1 MVALLLSKGGNF
13 MSQCQS
19 KRPKIKPSKAI
30 VGALPVTMLNNIN
43 PATTPAKAYI
53 KKTK

>member
-1 MVALLLSKGGNF
+1 
-13 MSQCQS
+13 MSQCQN

>member
-1 MVALLLSKGGNF
+1 MN
-13 MSQCQS
+13 QN

-30 VGALPVTMLNNIN
+30 VGAFPVTLLNNIN
-43 PATTPAKAYI
+43 PQKTSTKAYV